1 MNQKNCPE
9 LLAPAGNFEKLKFAF
24 AYGADAV
31 YCAGKKYGLR
41 AKADN
46 FDEETLKQAAQYTHQ
61 LGKKIF
67 VTLNMIP
74 HDEDFEGL
82 AEYIRFLQDIKID
95 EVLVAD
101 PGVFTLVR
109 ETAPEMKISVSTQ
122 ANNVNCRSVKFW
134 HDLGASRIVLAREL
148 SNNEIKKI
156 CHDRPE
162 DMEIET
168 FVHGAMC
175 ISYSGRCLL
184 SHYLTGRD
192 SNRGDCAQPCRWQYR
207 LEESKRA
214 GEYFPIEED
223 RTGTFIMNSKDLCL
237 ARKIPELLRFGVDCF
252 KIEGRMKSAFYVATV
267 TSIYRKIIDASI
279 QDPAFDVPDAWIDEL
294 TKVSHRH
301 YTTGFYEHRPTADAE
316 NFGSSSY
323 TRNYEFLGV
332 VMQDYSGSG
341 FMQVE
346 QRGKLQAG
354 DIIEIIQPGSHLED
368 ALFHECKV
376 EHLYDASGV
385 EIQSTPHAKMNYQ
398 IKVDCP
404 VKAMSILRKRLAQ

>member
-1 MNQKNCPE
+1 MNQKKRPE

-41 AKADN
+41 ARADN
-46 FDEETLKQAAQYTHQ
+46 FDEQTLAQAVQYAHR
-61 LGKKIF
+61 LGKKVF

-82 AEYIRFLQDIKID
+82 KEYIKFLQNIEID

-109 ETAPEMKISVSTQ
+109 ETAPDMKISVSTQ
-122 ANNVNCRSVKFW
+122 ANNVNSRSVKFW
-134 HDLGASRIVLAREL
+134 HDMGASRIVLAREL
-148 SNNEIKKI
+148 SKNEIKAI
-156 CHDRPE
+156 CENRPKE
-162 DMEIET
+162 MEVET

-207 LEESKRA
+207 LEESKRP

-223 RTGTFIMNSKDLCL
+223 HTGTFIMNSKDLCL
-237 ARKIPELLRFGVDCF
+237 AKHIPELMQIGVNSL
-252 KIEGRMKSAFYVATV
+252 KIEGRMKSLFYVATV
-267 TSIYRKIIDASI
+267 VSIYRKIIDAAVK
-279 QDPAFDVPDAWIDEL
+279 DPDFIVPDTWIDEL
-294 TKVSHRH
+294 TKVSHRN
-301 YTTGFYEHRPTADAE
+301 YTTGFYEHRPEADAE

-323 TRNYEFLGV
+323 TRNYEFIGI
-332 VMQDYSGSG
+332 VMQDYTGKG
-341 FMQVE
+341 RMQVE
-346 QRGKLQAG
+346 QRGKLEAG
-354 DIIEIIQPGSHLED
+354 DTIEIIQPGSQLD
-368 ALFHECKV
+368 DDLFYEWHV
-376 EHLYDASGV
+376 QHLYDEAGN
-385 EIQSTPHAKMNYQ
+385 EIQSTPHAKMHYQ
-398 IKVDCP
+398 IEIDRP
-404 VKAMSILRKRLAQ
+404 VKAMSILRKRLA